1 MSERLKGVLVVS
13 IEQAVAAPYATSRL
27 ADAGARVIK
36 IERPEGD
43 FARSYDQHI
52 NGESSWF
59 VWLNR
64 RKESVVLDFKKRK
77 DSGFLDELISHADVF
92 VQNLAPGAAIRA
104 GFSSKTL
111 RKRHPGLITC
121 DISGYG
127 DSGPYR
133 DMKAYDF
140 LIQCEAGIAA
150 MTGTPNEPAR
160 VGVSACDLGAG
171 LNAYG
176 AILEALFART
186 RHGKGDAISVSLFDG
201 MADWMNVPLLHHI
214 HRGRAPARSGL
225 SHVMI
230 APYGAYYVG
239 DGNRIV
245 IAIQNDREWVEFCEK
260 VLDRVDL
267 AKDKSFSSNVA
278 RIENRQD
285 LDDIITQCFSAYDLE
300 SLCESLFKAKIAFGR
315 FNEVSDLAAHPQ
327 LRWMPV
333 NSVGGM
339 VDVVAPPAIFSS
351 AGDSV
356 ATVPS
361 LGEHTKSVWAEY
373 SARKYK

>member
-1 MSERLKGVLVVS
+1 
-13 IEQAVAAPYATSRL
+13 
-27 ADAGARVIK
+27 
-36 IERPEGD
+36 
-43 FARSYDQHI
+43 
-52 NGESSWF
+52 
-59 VWLNR
+59 
-64 RKESVVLDFKKRK
+64 
-77 DSGFLDELISHADVF
+77 
-92 VQNLAPGAAIRA
+92 
-104 GFSSKTL
+104 
-111 RKRHPGLITC
+111 
-121 DISGYG
+121 
-127 DSGPYR
+127 
-133 DMKAYDF
+133 
-140 LIQCEAGIAA
+140 
-150 MTGTPNEPAR
+150 
-160 VGVSACDLGAG
+160 
-171 LNAYG
+171 
-176 AILEALFART
+176 
-186 RHGKGDAISVSLFDG
+186 
-201 MADWMNVPLLHHI
+201 
-214 HRGRAPARSGL
+214 
-225 SHVMI
+225 MI

-361 LGEHTKSVWAEY
+361 LGEHTTSVWAEY